1 MSELKELK
9 ESVDTLVTHV
19 STQNGLL
26 EELPAIIFKVNI
38 LWKVFG
44 YVCAAILL
52 GVIGL
57 IAKAML
63 GGS

>member
-1 MSELKELK
+1 MSELKDLK
-9 ESVDTLVTHV
+9 ESVDTLVGHV

-26 EELPAIIFKVNI
+26 EELPNIVFKVNI
-38 LWKVFG
+38 LWKVFC

-57 IAKAML
+57 IGKAMV
-63 GGS
+63 GG